1 MSVASVAQLLQ
12 QQGGGGGGGN
22 VNDIIAG
29 NGIIVNDN
37 GFGDYTVEN
46 NGVVYGINGAGI
58 GLNLAQDG
66 GLTVTN
72 TGVVSLTAGAGI
84 ALDATTGDIT
94 ITNTGGGGGGVTSII
109 AGNGINVD
117 ANTGDVTVTSVV
129 NPADYLT
136 TANAALTYQPI
147 GNYLS
152 ATYVS
157 KLVTYTFDA
166 TNVNIFPI
174 TILTQSLYSHTI
186 SINSLP
192 YNVNNIFLVT
202 LMSVNNTFGGI
213 FDRYVQTSIIPGVPN
228 NGTYFEIFISN
239 PFPSTIEI
247 NQIFVLVVT
256 PT

>member
-147 GNYLS
+147 L
-152 ATYVS
+152 
-157 KLVTYTFDA
+157 TYTPYIYQKVFVA
-166 TNVNIFPI
+166 GGYPIGAGQFHSFNTPGEEFITNI
-174 TILTQSLYSHTI
+174 
-186 SINSLP
+186 P
-192 YNVNNIFLVT
+192 YNANTIYQFTFTSGVNSPPLTLVSYTPAINAPGINTIFTSTVFYNSSSTDIAYLNFVT
-202 LMSVNNTFGGI
+202 IFGM
-213 FDRYVQTSIIPGVPN
+213 VPN
-228 NGTYFEIFISN
+228 
-239 PFPSTIEI
+239 
-247 NQIFVLVVT
+247 V
-256 PT
+256 